1 MVSGWFGQLGN
12 GVRASKLL
20 WSVHQDHSS
29 SGLDKPNHELRNTH
43 LYFLLIRS
51 TLIMALIPDLA
62 HLPLKEREFLYGM
75 LSASGCS
82 FEQGEK
88 KTQKLALGTAKES
101 RHSHVQEELN
111 FP

>member
-20 WSVHQDHSS
+20 WSVHQDHPS
-29 SGLDKPNHELRNTH
+29 SGLDEPNHELRNTH
-43 LYFLLIRS
+43 LYFLHIRS
-51 TLIMALIPDLA
+51 TLTVALIPDLA

-75 LSASGCS
+75 LPAPGCS
-82 FEQGEK
+82 FEQGGK
-88 KTQKLALGTAKES
+88 KKLTLGTAEES